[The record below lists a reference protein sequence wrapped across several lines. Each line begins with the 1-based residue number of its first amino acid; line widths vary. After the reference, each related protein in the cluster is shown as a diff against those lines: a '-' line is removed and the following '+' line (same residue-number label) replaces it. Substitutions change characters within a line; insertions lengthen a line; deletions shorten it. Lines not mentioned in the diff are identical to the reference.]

1 MKVKMLTMSA
11 GPNGT
16 IRQEDRDG
24 TDCEK
29 LLIGGGY
36 AELLKC
42 RRSKWSDYQQ
52 RAGRRKSPQSNVR
65 RNKEGDMQM

>member
-16 IRQEDRDG
+16 IRAGSIIDV
-24 TDCEK
+24 TDCEGK

-36 AELLKC
+36 AEAVEMPSVQSGAII
-42 RRSKWSDYQQ
+42 SKEPETEKKPIVKRQ
-52 RAGRRKSPQSNVR
+52 K
-65 RNKEGDMQM
+65 K

>member
-16 IRQEDRDG
+16 IRAGSIIDV
-24 TDCEK
+24 TDCEGK

-36 AELLKC
+36 AEAVEKP
-42 RRSKWSDYQQ
+42 QI
-52 RAGRRKSPQSNVR
+52 KSETVTSREPETEKKPVAKRQ
-65 RNKEGDMQM
+65 KK

>member
-16 IRQEDRDG
+16 IRAGSIIEVSDREG
-24 TDCEK
+24 K

-36 AELLKC
+36 AEAVEMPSIQS
-42 RRSKWSDYQQ
+42 RAIISKEPETEKKPIAKRQ
-52 RAGRRKSPQSNVR
+52 K
-65 RNKEGDMQM
+65 K